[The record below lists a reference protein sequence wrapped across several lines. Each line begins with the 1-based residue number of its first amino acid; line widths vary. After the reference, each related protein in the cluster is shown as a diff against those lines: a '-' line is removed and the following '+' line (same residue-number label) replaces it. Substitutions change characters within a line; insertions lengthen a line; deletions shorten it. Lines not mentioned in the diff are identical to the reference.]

1 MPIKMCLKIELGKKI
16 QDFGEWTGKT
26 SFSDLNTQN
35 YWKVLLKAEG
45 KESTK
50 RKTGEHTLGD

>member
-1 MPIKMCLKIELGKKI
+1 MCLKIELGKKI

-26 SFSDLNTQN
+26 SLSDLNTQN
-35 YWKVLLKAEG
+35 YWKVLLKAVG

-50 RKTGEHTLGD
+50 IKTGEHTLGD